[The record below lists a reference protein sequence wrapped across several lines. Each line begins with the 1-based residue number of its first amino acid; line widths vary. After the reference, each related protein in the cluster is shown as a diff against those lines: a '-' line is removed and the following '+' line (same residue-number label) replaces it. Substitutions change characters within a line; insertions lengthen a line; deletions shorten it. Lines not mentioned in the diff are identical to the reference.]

1 MMRRFV
7 LSILVVS
14 LVLFALGSLAF
25 GVVEKVRVKKME
37 IFKVDG
43 VPQVRIE
50 LEVQGEDGTIFV
62 QASTD
67 YDKYTYSTEPVTLN
81 LSARQPFFVLRFT
94 KSDFRRVNLLENINE
109 EIPEFAEGKNVT
121 VYVYEAKYTSPEGQP
136 EDIKQDIA
144 KYGYALRGVL
154 AKGTKTIE
162 LARK

>member
-1 MMRRFV
+1 MMRKLLLGV
-7 LSILVVS
+7 LAVYLVV
-14 LVLFALGSLAF
+14 LLGGAAF
-25 GVVEKVRVKKME
+25 GAVEKVRVKKMD
-37 IFKVDG
+37 IFKIDG
-43 VPQVRIE
+43 VPQVRVE
-50 LEVQGEDGTIFV
+50 LEVEGQDGTIFL

-67 YDKYTYSTEPVTLN
+67 YDRHTYFTEPVAINVTV
-81 LSARQPFFVLRFT
+81 RQPFFVLRFT

-109 EIPEFAEGKNVT
+109 EIPEFAEGKNVI

>member
-1 MMRRFV
+1 MMRKLV
-7 LSILVVS
+7 LGVLAVYLVVF
-14 LVLFALGSLAF
+14 LGGIALGA
-25 GVVEKVRVKKME
+25 VEKVRVKKMD
-37 IFKVDG
+37 IFKIDG

-50 LEVQGEDGTIFV
+50 LEVEGKDGTIFL

-67 YDKYTYSTEPVTLN
+67 YNRYTYFTEPVAIDVTTP
-81 LSARQPFFVLRFT
+81 QPFFVLRFT

>member
-1 MMRRFV
+1 MRRSG
-7 LSILVVS
+7 LSVVT
-14 LVLFALGSLAF
+14 VLFVVLFLGSIAF
-25 GVVEKVRVKKME
+25 GAVEKVRITKME
-37 IFKVDG
+37 ILKIDG
-43 VPQVRIE
+43 VPQVRLE
-50 LEVQGEDGTIFV
+50 LEVEGQDGVIFV

-67 YDKYTYSTEPVTLN
+67 YDKYTYFTEPITLD
-81 LSARQPFFVLRFT
+81 LSIRQPFFVLRFT
-94 KSDFRRVNLLENINE
+94 KSDFRRVHLLENISE
-109 EIPEFAEGKNVT
+109 EIPEFAEGKKVT

>member
-1 MMRRFV
+1 MRRFV
-7 LSILVVS
+7 PILVIVSILV
-14 LVLFALGSLAF
+14 LLGNAAF
-25 GVVEKVRVKKME
+25 GAMEKVRIRKME

-43 VPQVRIE
+43 MPQVRIE
-50 LEVQGEDGTIFV
+50 LEAEGDSGLIFV

-67 YDKYTYSTEPVTLN
+67 YDKYTYVTDPVAIDLST
-81 LSARQPFFVLRFT
+81 RQPFFVLRFG
-94 KSDFRRVNLLENINE
+94 KGDFRRVNLLENVNE

-121 VYVYEAKYTSPEGQP
+121 VYVYEARYTSPEGQP

-154 AKGTKTIE
+154 AKGTKAIE